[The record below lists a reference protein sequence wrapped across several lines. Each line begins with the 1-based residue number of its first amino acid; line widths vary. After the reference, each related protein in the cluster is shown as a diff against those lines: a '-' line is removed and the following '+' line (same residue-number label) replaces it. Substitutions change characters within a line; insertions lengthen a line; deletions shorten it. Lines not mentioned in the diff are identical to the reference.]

1 MPIKQFRIQA
11 CLANTLNP
19 ERFTE
24 LLVEEG
30 SDVNLYSVNQ
40 QDRVTDAV
48 CSLNES

>member
-30 SDVNLYSVNQ
+30 SDVIQCKPTGSGG
-40 QDRVTDAV
+40 
-48 CSLNES
+48 